1 MGVKIAKILFT
12 IVLLV
17 SGLFAIGQI
26 GEEERLSRMDV
37 PAAEVE
43 DHSVN
48 RMEYGIGTYVWEDAS
63 MYVDVDGQV
72 YSCFADMDETADG
85 RKFLLLCSFHDEE
98 LVDFIITE
106 TASGLTH

>member
-1 MGVKIAKILFT
+1 MKIVKT
-12 IVLLV
+12 IFFVAVLL
-17 SGLFAIGQI
+17 SGLFAVGHI

-37 PAAEVE
+37 PAIVE
-43 DHSVN
+43 ETDHSVN
-48 RMEYGIGTYVWEDAS
+48 RMEYGVGTYVWEDAT

-72 YSCFADMDETADG
+72 YSCFADMDRKEDG

>member
-1 MGVKIAKILFT
+1 MKILKALFT
-12 IVLLV
+12 IVVLV
-17 SGLFAIGQI
+17 SGLFAVGHI
-26 GEEERLSRMDV
+26 GEEERLSRIDV
-37 PAAEVE
+37 PATVEEE

-48 RMEYGIGTYVWEDAS
+48 RMEYGVGTYVWEDAT

-106 TASGLTH
+106 TASSGLTH

>member
-1 MGVKIAKILFT
+1 MKIVKT
-12 IVLLV
+12 IFFVAVLL
-17 SGLFAIGQI
+17 SGLFAVGHI

-37 PAAEVE
+37 PATVEEE

-72 YSCFADMDETADG
+72 YSCFADMDRKEDG

-106 TASGLTH
+106 TGGLTH